1 MHVIILLYCFRVTLG
16 DEDVKLEEPVDNVL
30 DTNLSRTSTTTAKGV
45 RKRRQVVS
53 PSGPDFHLGSASSE
67 NVPSYSRAT
76 VIQHNENRPSTS
88 SGSQGN
94 VSRW

>member
-1 MHVIILLYCFRVTLG
+1 M
-16 DEDVKLEEPVDNVL
+16 KLEEPIDNVL
-30 DTNLSRTSTTTAKGV
+30 DTNLSQTNTTTAKGV

-53 PSGPDFHLGSASSE
+53 PFGPNFHLGSASSE

-76 VIQHNENRPSTS
+76 VIQNNENRPSTS
-88 SGSQGN
+88 FGLQGN

>member
-1 MHVIILLYCFRVTLG
+1 MNSVVLFSRVTLG
-16 DEDVKLEEPVDNVL
+16 DENVKLEEPLDIVL
-30 DTNLSRTSTTTAKGV
+30 DTNLPQTSTTTARGV

-53 PSGPDFHLGSASSE
+53 PSSGPDFNSGSANSE

>member
-1 MHVIILLYCFRVTLG
+1 MTLG
-16 DEDVKLEEPVDNVL
+16 DENMQLEEPVDNVL
-30 DTNLSRTSTTTAKGV
+30 DTDLSQTSTTTARGV

-53 PSGPDFHLGSASSE
+53 PSGRDFNLGSANSE

>member
-16 DEDVKLEEPVDNVL
+16 DEDVKLEEAVDNVL
-30 DTNLSRTSTTTAKGV
+30 DNVLSRTNTTTAKGV
-45 RKRRQVVS
+45 RTCRQVVS
-53 PSGPDFHLGSASSE
+53 PSGPDFHLGLSSSE

-76 VIQHNENRPSTS
+76 VSQYNESRPSTS

-94 VSRW
+94 VSCW

>member
-1 MHVIILLYCFRVTLG
+1 MNSVVLFSRVTLG
-16 DEDVKLEEPVDNVL
+16 DENVKLEEPLDIVL
-30 DTNLSRTSTTTAKGV
+30 DTNLPQTSTTTARGV

-88 SGSQGN
+88 YGSQGN

>member
-1 MHVIILLYCFRVTLG
+1 M
-16 DEDVKLEEPVDNVL
+16 KLEEPVDNVL
-30 DTNLSRTSTTTAKGV
+30 DTNLSQTNTTTAKGV

-53 PSGPDFHLGSASSE
+53 PSGPDFHLGSGSSE

-76 VIQHNENRPSTS
+76 VSKYNESRPSTS

>member
-1 MHVIILLYCFRVTLG
+1 M
-16 DEDVKLEEPVDNVL
+16 KLEEPVDIVL
-30 DTNLSRTSTTTAKGV
+30 DTNLSQTSTTTARGV

-67 NVPSYSRAT
+67 NVPFYSRAT

-94 VSRW
+94 VTRW

>member
-1 MHVIILLYCFRVTLG
+1 MHIIILSYCFRVTLG
-16 DEDVKLEEPVDNVL
+16 DEDVKLEEAADNVS
-30 DTNLSRTSTTTAKGV
+30 DTNLSQTNTTTAKGV

-53 PSGPDFHLGSASSE
+53 PSGPDFHLGSSSSE
-67 NVPSYSRAT
+67 NVLSYSRAT

>member
-1 MHVIILLYCFRVTLG
+1 M
-16 DEDVKLEEPVDNVL
+16 KLEEPLDIVL
-30 DTNLSRTSTTTAKGV
+30 DTNLPQTSTTTARGV

>member
-1 MHVIILLYCFRVTLG
+1 MHAIILLYCFRVTLG
-16 DEDVKLEEPVDNVL
+16 DEDVKLEEATYNFPDS
-30 DTNLSRTSTTTAKGV
+30 NLSRTNTTTAKGV